1 MNKSQREAAL
11 RLTKTLESKKRKA
24 KTKASKPEQV
34 IAYTKPHVP
43 TLLDHVYN
51 LRQDLESD
59 MKALQAELVAAEEK
73 QAAIKREMIRV
84 DGGIATLAVLLDRNN
99 NADNKDA
106 K

>member
-1 MNKSQREAAL
+1 MKKKAT
-11 RLTKTLESKKRKA
+11 TKKA
-24 KTKASKPEQV
+24 KKNVLAEAVSAHIVANRKPS
-34 IAYTKPHVP
+34 
-43 TLLDHVYN
+43 LLDLVLN